1 MQRSFQTTIDII
13 VDATNTDVVLA
24 SAVVAGK
31 GLVKLSMSTFFDNFA
46 RNLLVT
52 GRNASPTSRFKVVFD
67 LDKGVK
73 EVNVFKSEELADAV
87 AMYNDY
93 VLAL

>member
-1 MQRSFQTTIDII
+1 MNMTYETTIDAI
-13 VDATNTDVVLA
+13 VDVTNTDVVLA
-24 SAVVAGK
+24 SAAVAGR

-67 LDKGVK
+67 LEKGVK

-87 AMYNDY
+87 AAYNDY
-93 VLAL
+93 VAVL